1 LLELFDNNS
10 LEIIGY
16 FTVIDEN
23 QIRQRKIKMLKNLNK
38 KTPFQRRKHPH
49 RKSAKSGVQW
59 VFERLNVSDIFII
72 FEKKLNYDE
81 CSNTKISTH

>member
-1 LLELFDNNS
+1 
-10 LEIIGY
+10 
-16 FTVIDEN
+16 
-23 QIRQRKIKMLKNLNK
+23 MLKNLNK
-38 KTPFQRRKHPH
+38 KTPFLRRKHPH
-49 RKSAKSGVQW
+49 RKLAKSGVQW